1 MEVEYVE
8 DLISIKDRYEIPE
21 ALRTCHTATVG
32 NYILEGHVPVEA
44 IQRLLMEKPAI
55 RGIALPGMPSGSPGM
70 PDEKTEAFEIYAF
83 TDEGSSV
90 YMVY

>member
-8 DLISIKDRYEIPE
+8 DLISIKDRYKIPE

-32 NYILEGHVPVEA
+32 NYIIEGHVPVEV
-44 IQRLLMEKPAI
+44 ISRLLKEKPEI
-55 RGIALPGMPSGSPGM
+55 RGVALPGMPPGSPGM
-70 PDEKTEAFEIYAF
+70 PGEKDQVFEIYAL
-83 TDEGSSV
+83 TDEGSSL